1 MQLIRTVL
9 LAFVVPIAATLAVGQ
24 STAWPLPATTP
35 AEAGFS
41 PERLGRLHV
50 TLDRTVD
57 EGKYAGYVLLL
68 ARDGKIVD
76 WSAHGWADV
85 AARTPIAR
93 DSIVRLCSMTKL
105 ITSTAVLM
113 LMEDGRLKLDDPVEK
128 FLPALKDRKVLVGG
142 TANAPELVPAQRSVT
157 IRDLLSHTSGYCY
170 EFLVTGEPLREL
182 YRRAELS
189 KAQNFDDYV
198 ARVARL
204 PLVAQPGT
212 EFHYSISTDLL
223 GAVVEKASG
232 QPFDEF
238 LQQRI
243 FAPLGLRDTG
253 FWVPD
258 AKLARVAKVHAR
270 DASEKLI
277 LDPDFN
283 RFAAN
288 AKPGVPSGGGGLFS
302 TAADYA
308 RFAQMLLNGGE
319 LDGMRLLGR
328 KTVELMTRNHLS
340 ALANPHP
347 FGIGSQGFGLGVRV
361 TTDLG
366 QSFVPGSLGS
376 FGWDG
381 AATTTVQIDPR
392 ERTVAIL
399 LFQHNPMNEDNIFST
414 FTTGYYAALVD

>member
-1 MQLIRTVL
+1 MNLVRNAL
-9 LAFVVPIAATLAVGQ
+9 LALVAPIAVTLAAGQ
-24 STAWPLPATTP
+24 SAEWPLPTTTP

-41 PERLGRLHV
+41 AERLGRLRA

-68 ARDGKIVD
+68 ARDGKLVD

-105 ITSTAVLM
+105 ITSAAVLM
-113 LMEDGRLKLDDPVEK
+113 LMEDGRLKLDDTVEK

-142 TANAPELVPAQRSVT
+142 TADSPQLVPAQRPVT

-170 EFLVTGEPLREL
+170 EFLAPGEPLREL
-182 YRRAELS
+182 YRRAEMS
-189 KAQNFDDYV
+189 KAQNLDDYV

-223 GAVVEKASG
+223 GAVVEKAAG
-232 QPFDEF
+232 QPFGEF

-258 AKLARVAKVHAR
+258 EKLSRVAKVHAR
-270 DASEKLI
+270 DASGKLI
-277 LDPDFN
+277 LDPG
-283 RFAAN
+283 FAQHPAN

-308 RFAQMLLNGGE
+308 RFSQMLLSGGE
-319 LDGMRLLGR
+319 LDGVRLLGR

-340 ALANPHP
+340 ALAAPHP
-347 FGIGSQGFGLGVRV
+347 FGSSSHGFGLGVRV

-366 QSFVPGSLGS
+366 QSSVPGSLGS
-376 FGWDG
+376 FGWEG
-381 AATTTVQIDPR
+381 AASTIVQIDPK

-399 LFQHNPMNEDNIFST
+399 LLQHNPMNEDNIFST
-414 FTTGYYAALVD
+414 FTTGYYSTLVD

>member
-1 MQLIRTVL
+1 MHPVRNALI
-9 LAFVVPIAATLAVGQ
+9 AFAAPIAATLAAGQ
-24 STAWPLPATTP
+24 SAAWPLPATTP

-41 PERLGRLHV
+41 AERLGRLHA
-50 TLDRTVD
+50 TLDRTID

-85 AARTPIAR
+85 ATRTPIAR

-142 TANAPELVPAQRSVT
+142 TADAPELVPAQRPVT

-170 EFLVTGEPLREL
+170 EFLAPGEPLREL
-182 YRRAELS
+182 YHRAEIS
-189 KAQNFDDYV
+189 KARDFDDYV
-198 ARVARL
+198 ARVARV

-258 AKLARVAKVHAR
+258 EKLSRVAKVHAR
-270 DASEKLI
+270 DASGKLI
-277 LDPDFN
+277 IDPG
-283 RFAAN
+283 FAQQPAN
-288 AKPGVPSGGGGLFS
+288 AKPAVPSGGGGLFS

-319 LDGMRLLGR
+319 LDSVRLLGR

-361 TTDLG
+361 ITDLG
-366 QSFVPGSLGS
+366 QSFVPGSSGS

-381 AATTTVQIDPR
+381 AATTTVQIDPK

-414 FTTGYYAALVD
+414 FTTGYYSALAD